1 MFRLFTVSLLAS
13 SLLWPFS
20 PAQAQSLPLLRNKQL
35 HHPPFVAA
43 WLRQNGNHANRL
55 RAQQLFDIAVK
66 EHARQSWDNAGK
78 AYAASAL
85 HYPGPH
91 ALNGYAEARL
101 RALAAI
107 RARHDDRGA
116 NLHSDLRSVE
126 SLYRSALA
134 ADSVVASLS
143 AAEKA
148 QTRHKADCIA
158 AFLGDSSRL
167 AACAP
172 LQAYY
177 APR

>member
-1 MFRLFTVSLLAS
+1 MLRLLTVSLLAS
-13 SLLWPFS
+13 TLLWPCPS
-20 PAQAQSLPLLRNKQL
+20 AQAQSLPLLRHKQL

-43 WLRQNGNHANRL
+43 WLKQNGSSANRL
-55 RAQQLFDIAVK
+55 RAQQLLDIAVK
-66 EHARQSWDNAGK
+66 EHVQQSWDSAGK

-101 RALAAI
+101 RALASI
-107 RARHDDRGA
+107 RAQHRDGGA
-116 NLHSDLRSVE
+116 HLHSDLRSVE

-134 ADSVVASLS
+134 ADTVVSGLS

-158 AFLGDSSRL
+158 AYLTGQSGAGPCDPVQTYS
-167 AACAP
+167 
-172 LQAYY
+172 